1 MKRKNHNLFWGFAL
15 IIFAVILILS
25 QMGFLGSFKIGVWT
39 LLATVFLLAVLLKSL
54 FCLNFS
60 GILFPIAFLCIL
72 YDEPLGITAIT
83 PWTVLIAA
91 LLGSIG
97 LSLIFRPKKRHR
109 ASSHTSFSYR
119 SVSGESDR
127 IIDDA
132 DGDSFIC
139 KCHFGSCIKYVNS
152 SSFTDGVIDCSFGGI
167 KLYFDSTVIAGEYAE
182 LDIDCSFGGIE
193 LYVPKEWTVTDQ
205 MHVFLGGIEEKN
217 PQTHCGGGKGV
228 ILKGNLKFSCINITY
243 I

>member
-97 LSLIFRPKKRHR
+97 LSLIFRDRK
-109 ASSHTSFSYR
+109 
-119 SVSGESDR
+119 SV
-127 IIDDA
+127 
-132 DGDSFIC
+132 
-139 KCHFGSCIKYVNS
+139 V
-152 SSFTDGVIDCSFGGI
+152 
-167 KLYFDSTVIAGEYAE
+167 
-182 LDIDCSFGGIE
+182 
-193 LYVPKEWTVTDQ
+193 
-205 MHVFLGGIEEKN
+205 
-217 PQTHCGGGKGV
+217 
-228 ILKGNLKFSCINITY
+228 
-243 I
+243 